1 MSYKKVILGLSLAVV
16 IVGAAATASAGFAQT
31 EDPPT
36 CPANPGFMFPWG
48 RRGTPAGEDGWRTGQ
63 DAGVMHEAMIEA
75 FAKALELDPAELE
88 AMLES
93 GETMM
98 DVALAQGLAEEDAW
112 EIMQVV
118 REDIRAELLE
128 SGIELPGWGERM
140 QGKMPFSCDGECAMD
155 GGFPHRGGRWGG
167 FAEGRFTDS

>member
-1 MSYKKVILGLSLAVV
+1 MSFKKVVLGLSLAVV
-16 IVGAAATASAGFAQT
+16 IVGAAVTTSAGFAQS

-36 CPANPGFMFPWG
+36 CPVNPGFMSPWT
-48 RRGTPAGEDGWRTGQ
+48 RRGKSAGEDGWRTGEF
-63 DAGVMHEAMIEA
+63 AGVMHEAMMEA
-75 FAKALELDPAELE
+75 FAKALELDPEELE

-93 GETMM
+93 GETIM
-98 DVALAQGLAEEDAW
+98 DIALAQGLSAEDAW

-118 REDIRAELLE
+118 REDVRAELLE
-128 SGIELPGWGERM
+128 SGIELPSWGERM
-140 QGKMPFSCDGECAMD
+140 HGNKPFGCDGECAMD